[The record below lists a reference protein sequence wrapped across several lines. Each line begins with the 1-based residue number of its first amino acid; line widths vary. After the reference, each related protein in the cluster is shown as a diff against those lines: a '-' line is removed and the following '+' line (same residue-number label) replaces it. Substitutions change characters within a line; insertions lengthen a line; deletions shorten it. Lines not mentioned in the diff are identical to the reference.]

1 MELIYIILLIINI
14 LLYAAC
20 CFLILRRKTFT
31 SISIRSPILLILNI
45 MGNFFMSII
54 IIVTKSLENDEKK
67 ICSFFYYITNF
78 LIIIPFCLRFRRIA
92 KCCEIKFDERFE
104 LQELFTQKY
113 KYEEKY
119 SIKLMLIIFGILT
132 AILIILNASITR
144 SEAITAKFLY
154 FGEESIL
161 DTANSIIWLIIN
173 CIEHMAILSYA
184 YYICINQLKQKLR
197 LEIISCFIIW
207 FIYSNLIC
215 VLELISINLDN
226 DVYIYISL
234 AVCYLFLII
243 NGVLPILITFS
254 YHYSTSYS
262 FNPKL
267 MNNLYLFLSNE
278 ICFNEFKIYL
288 FQKKQN
294 LIALLRLYVEIM
306 NYKLGKILKI
316 NNEER
321 LFEAM
326 NIRNE
331 YFGENNI
338 ARLPQNVLDKVRGE
352 SLGIENLDNNNNK
365 DNNEVFD
372 EALKY
377 CFSELGKYFNEFKKT
392 ERFKEL
398 YNEFFLT
405 TYIQC
410 KMCNVG
416 LINKF

>member
-14 LLYAAC
+14 LLYAVC

-92 KCCEIKFDERFE
+92 KCCEIKTDERFE